1 MTEQMNIIDY
11 CNHHK
16 IKTLPIKLEV
26 KDKKKRY
33 LSKQE
38 GRFEDGRYNH
48 KMTDF
53 NEYTFN
59 QCKTLTELYLEETDW
74 IAIDTNTVHQ
84 VDIDDPAWWEDAARE
99 DQYDQWYEVPYY
111 KSATKGCPH
120 YFFYPDHGKYSL
132 DFGNRYYTKDID
144 YYEHDILTGQW
155 AYAHKDQLVF
165 HSNHEIPKIWLTPDR
180 EKQEIKPKNPVA
192 TTPAAPATPV
202 ECNTTMDPFQ
212 KAILDNINPDKY
224 YKYSEWSK
232 YIWAIKF
239 TCGEQALEIAVA
251 YSRALDNFVSEED
264 VQKTMDSAIEARI
277 GWGYLMNLS
286 KLSNKEKHYSIV
298 SEHSDFLKDDDYSLA
313 QVAMKLLQT
322 DVIRTP
328 DNQFYIYKQ
337 PYWVLDQFSELRAEV
352 CTKLR
357 DFYYAMH
364 RDYAERLKNAESE
377 DEMKLIASKQEMILK
392 LIKKV
397 NSNHQSKQITEQ
409 FAAYFTKVSIEFDTY
424 KPYYFCFTNCAFDL
438 RTNKQVTV
446 EREHYI
452 TQTTGYDYISASPE
466 QLAKV
471 KALMKQIFPKE
482 DNLLCYVSIMR
493 TCMIGLLFEKFVMAN
508 GSGGNGK
515 GLINSL
521 MAKMLGP
528 KYFYKASIT
537 TLVEKIKDGA
547 NPAIANM
554 NKARCVLTSEPRDE
568 DKLNLGNIKQ
578 LTGENT
584 INARG
589 LYQSN
594 CIVIL
599 LSVLIL
605 ECNKKPKID
614 GRVDD
619 SLIRRFVNVFFES
632 IFTNKEHLLQFPNY
646 HRANPEYKT
655 DEWQEVHKRALF
667 DYLLTFDYI
676 DIYEPKSIQ
685 DSTYD
690 YLCENDDFT
699 HWLDTNYT
707 LKDSDDKPDD
717 KCTVKL
723 KDMCSHYKERF
734 LHQGS
739 REYRHLTVAKFLE
752 KLQENIRWKH
762 IVRQR
767 FKDRYQRKGVQ
778 LRSVFIGMEQRYNDD
793 SGDESD

>member
-1 MTEQMNIIDY
+1 MNIIDFLKE
-11 CNHHK
+11 NE
-16 IKTLPIKLEV
+16 IKFLPIFLKV
-26 KDKKKRY
+26 KNGKKTY
-33 LSKQE
+33 LT
-38 GRFEDGRYNH
+38 GAAGCFIDGRQNF
-48 KMTDF
+48 KKDDF
-53 NEYTFN
+53 DKWDFDDCVEFYEEY
-59 QCKTLTELYLEETDW
+59 KEETNY
-74 IAIDTNTVHQ
+74 IGIDCTQ
-84 VDIDDPAWWEDAARE
+84 IQQLDIDDLTGTF
-99 DQYDQWYEVPYY
+99 
-111 KSATKGCPH
+111 KGSATEAT
-120 YFFYPDHGKYSL
+120 
-132 DFGNRYYTKDID
+132 YTKGPHFLSLTKEMPHIFMHTD
-144 YYEHDILTGQW
+144 YKGQHCAEIPFEHDVLSNVW
-155 AYAHKDQLVF
+155 AFAHIEQEIINDEE
-165 HSNHEIPKIWLTPDR
+165 EIPTFQFTSITK
-180 EKQEIKPKNPVA
+180 K
-192 TTPAAPATPV
+192 TTLNIAAPVVSTTSVAAV
-202 ECNTTMDPFQ
+202 EFDPFK

-264 VQKTMDSAIEARI
+264 VQKTMDSATEARI

-676 DIYEPKSIQ
+676 DIHEPKSIQ

-707 LKDSDDKPDD
+707 LKDSDNKPDD
-717 KCTVKL
+717 QCTVKL

-767 FKDRYQRKGVQ
+767 FKDRYQRRGVQ
-778 LRSVFIGMEQRYNDD
+778 LRSVFIGMEQKYNDD

>member
-1 MTEQMNIIDY
+1 MNIIDFLKE
-11 CNHHK
+11 NEIKFLPINLK
-16 IKTLPIKLEV
+16 IKNG
-26 KDKKKRY
+26 KKTY
-33 LSKQE
+33 LTGQA
-38 GRFEDGRYNH
+38 GCFIDGRQNF
-48 KMTDF
+48 KKDDF
-53 NEYTFN
+53 DKWDFDDCVEFYEEY
-59 QCKTLTELYLEETDW
+59 KEETNY
-74 IAIDTNTVHQ
+74 IGIDCTQ
-84 VDIDDPAWWEDAARE
+84 IQQLDIDDLTGTF
-99 DQYDQWYEVPYY
+99 
-111 KSATKGCPH
+111 KGSATEAI
-120 YFFYPDHGKYSL
+120 
-132 DFGNRYYTKDID
+132 YTKGPHFLSLTKKMPHIFIHTD
-144 YYEHDILTGQW
+144 YKGQHCAEIPFEHDVLSNVW
-155 AYAHKDQLVF
+155 AFAHIEQEIINDEE
-165 HSNHEIPKIWLTPDR
+165 EIPTFQFTSITKKTTLNIAA
-180 EKQEIKPKNPVA
+180 PVA
-192 TTPAAPATPV
+192 STTHVAAV
-202 ECNTTMDPFQ
+202 EFDPFK
-212 KAILDNINPDKY
+212 KAILDNINPDQY
-224 YKYSEWSK
+224 YKYPVWSK
-232 YIWAIKF
+232 FIWAIKF
-239 TCGEQALEIAVA
+239 SFGEQALSVAVS
-251 YSRALDNFVSEED
+251 YSEPLDNFVSEED
-264 VQKTMDSAIEARI
+264 VQKTMDSATEARI

-286 KLSNKEKHYSIV
+286 KLSNKEQHYRIV
-298 SEHSDFLKDDDYSLA
+298 SQHSEFLKDDDYSLA
-313 QVAMKLLQT
+313 QVAMNLLEN

-328 DNQFYIYKQ
+328 DNQFYIFKS
-337 PYWVLDQFSELRAEV
+337 PYWVLDQYSELRAEV

-357 DFYYAMH
+357 DFYNVMNHDHA
-364 RDYAERLKNAESE
+364 RRLKNAETE
-377 DEMKLIASKQEMILK
+377 DESKLIAQKQDIILK

-409 FAAYFTKVSIEFDTY
+409 FAAYFKKSSIEFDTY

-438 RTNKQVTV
+438 RTTEKVTV

-452 TQTTGYDYISASPE
+452 TQTTGYDYTPATPE
-466 QLAKV
+466 QLAKI
-471 KALMKQIFPKE
+471 KTLMKQIFPRE

-493 TCMIGLLFEKFVMAN
+493 TSMIGLLFEKFVMAN

-521 MAKMLGP
+521 LAKMLGP

-537 TLVEKIKDGA
+537 TLVEKLKDGA

-554 NKARCVLTSEPRDE
+554 HKARCVLTSEPRDE
-568 DKLNLGNIKQ
+568 DRLNLSNIKQ

-646 HRANPEYKT
+646 HRANPAYKT
-655 DEWQEVHKRALF
+655 DEWQEGHKRALF
-667 DYLLTFDYI
+667 DYLLTYDYI

-699 HWLDTNYT
+699 HWLDNNYT
-707 LKDSDDKPDD
+707 LKDVDDKPDD

-723 KDMCSHYKERF
+723 NDMCKHYKERF

-739 REYRHLTVAKFLE
+739 REYRHLTVSKFLE
-752 KLQENIRWKH
+752 KLEENIRWKH

-767 FKDRYQRKGVQ
+767 FKGANVRQ
-778 LRSVFIGMEQRYNDD
+778 VFIGLEQKYYED
-793 SGDESD
+793 SGDDSDSYI

>member
-1 MTEQMNIIDY
+1 MNIIDFLKE
-11 CNHHK
+11 NEIKFLPINLK
-16 IKTLPIKLEV
+16 IKNG
-26 KDKKKRY
+26 KKTY
-33 LSKQE
+33 LTGQA
-38 GRFEDGRYNH
+38 GCFIDGRQNF
-48 KMTDF
+48 KKDDF
-53 NEYTFN
+53 DKWDFDDCVEFYEEY
-59 QCKTLTELYLEETDW
+59 KEETNY
-74 IAIDTNTVHQ
+74 IGIDCTQ
-84 VDIDDPAWWEDAARE
+84 IQQLDIDDLTGTF
-99 DQYDQWYEVPYY
+99 
-111 KSATKGCPH
+111 KGSATEAI
-120 YFFYPDHGKYSL
+120 
-132 DFGNRYYTKDID
+132 YTKGPHFLSLTKKMPHIFIHTD
-144 YYEHDILTGQW
+144 YKGQHCAEIPFEHDVLSNVW
-155 AYAHKDQLVF
+155 AFAHIEQEIINDEE
-165 HSNHEIPKIWLTPDR
+165 EIPTFQFTSITKKTTLNIAA
-180 EKQEIKPKNPVA
+180 PVA
-192 TTPAAPATPV
+192 STTHVAAV
-202 ECNTTMDPFQ
+202 EFDPFK
-212 KAILDNINPDKY
+212 KAILDNINPDQY
-224 YKYSEWSK
+224 YKYPVWSK
-232 YIWAIKF
+232 FIWAIKF
-239 TCGEQALEIAVA
+239 SFGEQALSVAVS
-251 YSRALDNFVSEED
+251 YSEPLDNFVSEED
-264 VQKTMDSAIEARI
+264 VQKTMDSATEARI

-286 KLSNKEKHYSIV
+286 KLSNKEQHYRIV
-298 SEHSDFLKDDDYSLA
+298 SQHSEFLKDDDYSLA
-313 QVAMKLLQT
+313 QVAMNLLEN

-328 DNQFYIYKQ
+328 DNQFYIFKS
-337 PYWVLDQFSELRAEV
+337 PYWVLDQYSELRAEV

-357 DFYYAMH
+357 DFYNVMNHDHA
-364 RDYAERLKNAESE
+364 RRLKNAETE
-377 DEMKLIASKQEMILK
+377 DESKLIAQKQDIILK

-409 FAAYFTKVSIEFDTY
+409 FAAYFKKSSIEFDTY

-438 RTNKQVTV
+438 RTNEKVTV

-452 TQTTGYDYISASPE
+452 TQTTGYDYTPATPE
-466 QLAKV
+466 QLAKI
-471 KALMKQIFPKE
+471 KTLMKQIFPRE

-493 TCMIGLLFEKFVMAN
+493 TSMIGLLFEKFVMAN

-521 MAKMLGP
+521 LAKMLGP

-537 TLVEKIKDGA
+537 TLVEKLKDGA

-554 NKARCVLTSEPRDE
+554 HKARCVLTSEPRDE
-568 DKLNLGNIKQ
+568 DRLNLSNIKQ

-646 HRANPEYKT
+646 HRANPAYKT
-655 DEWQEVHKRALF
+655 DEWQEGHKRALF
-667 DYLLTFDYI
+667 DYLLTYDYI

-699 HWLDTNYT
+699 HWLDNNYT
-707 LKDSDDKPDD
+707 LKDVDDKPDD

-723 KDMCSHYKERF
+723 NDMCKHYKERF

-739 REYRHLTVAKFLE
+739 REYRHLTVSKFLE
-752 KLQENIRWKH
+752 KLEENIRWKH

-767 FKDRYQRKGVQ
+767 FKDRHRAKGANVRQ
-778 LRSVFIGMEQRYNDD
+778 VFIGLEQKYYED
-793 SGDESD
+793 SGDDSDSYI

>member
-1 MTEQMNIIDY
+1 MNIIDF
-11 CNHHK
+11 CAQHS
-16 IKTLPIKLEV
+16 IKTFPIKLEV
-26 KDKKKRY
+26 KDGKKRY
-33 LSKQE
+33 LHGQE
-38 GRFEDGRYNH
+38 GKFQDGKFNF
-48 KMTDF
+48 KTNDF
-53 NEYTFN
+53 
-59 QCKTLTELYLEETDW
+59 KTHSLETCQALTAFYLDETEW
-74 IAIDTNTVHQ
+74 IALDTTEVHQ
-84 VDIDDPAWWEDAARE
+84 LDIDDCAWWQDRARLDE
-99 DQYDQWYEVPYY
+99 WINVPYY
-111 KSATKGCPH
+111 TSATKGCPH
-120 YFFYPDHGKYSL
+120 YFLHPKDASDRDKRYS
-132 DFGNRYYTKDID
+132 TSAID
-144 YYEHDILTGQW
+144 CEHDVLSGQW
-155 AYAHKDQLVF
+155 AYAHKDQDVV
-165 HSNHEIPKIWLTPDR
+165 HGDKPIPRISLEPNKS
-180 EKQEIKPKNPVA
+180 ESKQPLPQPRPQPRPQLEESKVA
-192 TTPAAPATPV
+192 DSEVRAQ
-202 ECNTTMDPFQ
+202 DPFK
-212 KAILDNINPDKY
+212 KAILDNITQDKY
-224 YKYSEWSK
+224 YKYPVWSK
-232 YIWAIKF
+232 FIWAIKF
-239 TCGEQALEIAVA
+239 SFGEQALSVAVS
-251 YSRALDNFVSEED
+251 YSEPLDNFVSEED
-264 VQKTMDSAIEARI
+264 VQKTMDSATEARI

-286 KLSNKEKHYSIV
+286 KLSNKEQHYRIV
-298 SEHSDFLKDDDYSLA
+298 SQHSEFLKDDDYSLA
-313 QVAMKLLQT
+313 QVAMNLLEN

-328 DNQFYIYKQ
+328 DNQFYIFKS
-337 PYWVLDQFSELRAEV
+337 PYWVLDQYSELRAEV

-357 DFYYAMH
+357 DFYNVMNHDHA
-364 RDYAERLKNAESE
+364 RRLKNAETE
-377 DEMKLIASKQEMILK
+377 DESKLIAQKQDIILK

-409 FAAYFTKVSIEFDTY
+409 FAAYFKKSSIEFDTY

-438 RTNKQVTV
+438 RTNEKVTV

-452 TQTTGYDYISASPE
+452 TQTTGYDYTPATPE
-466 QLAKV
+466 QLAKI
-471 KALMKQIFPKE
+471 KTLMKQIFPRE

-493 TCMIGLLFEKFVMAN
+493 TSMIGLLFEKFVMAN

-521 MAKMLGP
+521 LAKMLGP

-537 TLVEKIKDGA
+537 TLVEKLKDGA

-554 NKARCVLTSEPRDE
+554 HKARCVLTSEPRDE
-568 DKLNLGNIKQ
+568 DRLNLSNIKQ

-646 HRANPEYKT
+646 HRANPAYKT
-655 DEWQEVHKRALF
+655 DEWQEGHKRALF
-667 DYLLTFDYI
+667 DYLLTYDYI

-699 HWLDTNYT
+699 HWLDNNYT
-707 LKDSDDKPDD
+707 LKDVDDKPDD

-723 KDMCSHYKERF
+723 NDMCKHYKERF

-739 REYRHLTVAKFLE
+739 REYRHLTVSKFLE
-752 KLQENIRWKH
+752 KLEENIRWKH

-767 FKDRYQRKGVQ
+767 FKDRHRAKGANVRQ
-778 LRSVFIGMEQRYNDD
+778 VFIGLEQKYYED
-793 SGDESD
+793 SGDDSDSYI